1 MIYVY
6 ICICIIT
13 CFPKYS
19 HVCMYQDR
27 MHGHKHQYTFF
38 NLMDSQKLKNFDFL
52 FILFFIREIN
62 LIRLLLN
69 TSNFD
74 FVKKTNMILLL
85 MWDFAQV
92 WIWIF
97 PTIQVCITYMFRYLF
112 VDFQN

>member
-74 FVKKTNMILLL
+74 FVKKLIWSCFWCEILPKSEYEFSLQYK
-85 MWDFAQV
+85 FA
-92 WIWIF
+92 
-97 PTIQVCITYMFRYLF
+97 
-112 VDFQN
+112 